1 MLDNLPDIHAPESG
15 ADDIYTPERL
25 DNSPDIHTLEI
36 SSTCNDQEFILK
48 KAKLIRNF
56 GIASFSFVGI
66 IILLYI
72 ICLIVALSSTQN
84 YPNSSVAFSMS
95 MVIIISILV
104 IIFSI
109 ADFVFMILAI
119 VNIATTDWGNENL
132 NKCKKVFWITT
143 LSCLIGGFIAWVL
156 MVAGNFASSIALQI
170 IGMLLSIPLGITQ
183 PIMWIIWGNK
193 VKNTYSTNTKA

>member
-15 ADDIYTPERL
+15 ADDICTPERL

-36 SSTCNDQEFILK
+36 SSTCNDKEFILK

-95 MVIIISILV
+95 MVII
-104 IIFSI
+104 SI

-143 LSCLIGGFIAWVL
+143 LSCLIGGFIALVL

>member
-1 MLDNLPDIHAPESG
+1 MSDNTP
-15 ADDIYTPERL
+15 DIYTPER
-25 DNSPDIHTLEI
+25 
-36 SSTCNDQEFILK
+36 SSTCNDQDIYTLERSSICNNQEPILK

-109 ADFVFMILAI
+109 ADFVFMILLLSI
-119 VNIATTDWGNENL
+119 LQPQIGGNENL

>member
-15 ADDIYTPERL
+15 ADDICTPERL

-119 VNIATTDWGNENL
+119 AILQPQIGATKILTSA
-132 NKCKKVFWITT
+132 KKF
-143 LSCLIGGFIAWVL
+143 FE
-156 MVAGNFASSIALQI
+156 
-170 IGMLLSIPLGITQ
+170 
-183 PIMWIIWGNK
+183 
-193 VKNTYSTNTKA
+193 

>member
-1 MLDNLPDIHAPESG
+1 MSDNTP
-15 ADDIYTPERL
+15 DIYTPER
-25 DNSPDIHTLEI
+25 
-36 SSTCNDQEFILK
+36 SSTCNDQDIYTLERSSICNNQEPILK